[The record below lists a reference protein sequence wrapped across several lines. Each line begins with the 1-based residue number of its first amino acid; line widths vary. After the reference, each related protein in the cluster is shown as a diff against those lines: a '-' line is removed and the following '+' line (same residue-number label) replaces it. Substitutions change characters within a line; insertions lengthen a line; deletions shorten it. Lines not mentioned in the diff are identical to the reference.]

1 MYKCYEDGA
10 SNIADIKNGTAT
22 QITKDELCAV
32 YTHCNG
38 HALNLAASDSMRSK
52 MLRDTLDTTNKMSK
66 LLKFSPRQ
74 DTTFERIKSEIFP
87 VADC

>member
-1 MYKCYEDGA
+1 MALLLKM
-10 SNIADIKNGTAT
+10 NLVLFINTA
-22 QITKDELCAV
+22 
-32 YTHCNG
+32 NG

-52 MLRDTLDTTNKMSK
+52 MLRDTLDTTNEMSK